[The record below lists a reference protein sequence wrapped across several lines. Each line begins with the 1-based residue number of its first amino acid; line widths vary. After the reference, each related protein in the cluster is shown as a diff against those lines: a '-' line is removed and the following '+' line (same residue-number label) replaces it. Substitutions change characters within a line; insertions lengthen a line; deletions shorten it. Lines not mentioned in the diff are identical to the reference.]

1 VIDLDGEDG
10 ALANTHRLSMPGPGG
25 YPGGAQ
31 AIEAEGVGTIA
42 EQLALGPGAG
52 VHAQYPGGAGHA
64 VRGGGNSTYGT
75 LGRAYGN
82 ELLIPL
88 LGGSGGSPSGSQG
101 GGGAGGGA
109 LLIASS
115 TSIALNGVISARGGK
130 GGRKLSGTLGGGG
143 GSGGAVHFK
152 APAITG
158 SGTIDISGGES
169 VVSSSGISV
178 RASLGRVRLEA
189 FDQSFS
195 GEVVP
200 DSSSLA
206 RGVPTRPFVPAWPIV
221 RIATIVSITFV
232 SPFALA
238 TTVEATL
245 SGTFE
250 SSTASAM
257 MTIPGSLSQ
266 AIIRYAQP

>member
-1 VIDLDGEDG
+1 
-10 ALANTHRLSMPGPGG
+10 
-25 YPGGAQ
+25 
-31 AIEAEGVGTIA
+31 
-42 EQLALGPGAG
+42 
-52 VHAQYPGGAGHA
+52 
-64 VRGGGNSTYGT
+64 
-75 LGRAYGN
+75 
-82 ELLIPL
+82 
-88 LGGSGGSPSGSQG
+88 
-101 GGGAGGGA
+101 
-109 LLIASS
+109 
-115 TSIALNGVISARGGK
+115 
-130 GGRKLSGTLGGGG
+130 
-143 GSGGAVHFK
+143 
-152 APAITG
+152 
-158 SGTIDISGGES
+158 
-169 VVSSSGISV
+169 V

-221 RIATIVSITFV
+221 RIATIDGEQIVPNLDGTLSMPTATVTSQGLVDVGIEARNVEPGTIVSITFV